1 MGAGRV
7 GRGGRDP
14 SYHNPRLKAPT
25 PCFPSQGIVGF
36 GIGAAASGATAVA
49 EIQFADYIY
58 PAFDQIV
65 NEAAKM
71 RYRSGGEFACGG
83 LTVRAP
89 CGAVGHGGHYHSQS
103 PEAFFAHVPGIKVVM
118 PSTPADAKGLLL
130 ASIRCPDPVVFFEPK
145 ALYRTAVG
153 PVPEGDV
160 TAELGVATTV
170 RAGTDVTLVGW
181 GQQVGVLLGAVRQ
194 T

>member
-1 MGAGRV
+1 
-7 GRGGRDP
+7 
-14 SYHNPRLKAPT
+14 
-25 PCFPSQGIVGF
+25 
-36 GIGAAASGATAVA
+36 
-49 EIQFADYIY
+49 
-58 PAFDQIV
+58 
-65 NEAAKM
+65 M